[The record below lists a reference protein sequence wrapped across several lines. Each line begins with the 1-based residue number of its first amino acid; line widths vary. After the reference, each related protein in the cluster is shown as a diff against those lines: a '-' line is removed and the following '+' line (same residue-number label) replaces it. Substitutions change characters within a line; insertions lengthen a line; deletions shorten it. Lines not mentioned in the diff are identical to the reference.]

1 MKNFLKNFFPGREDT
16 IYLFGSGNLYNMLC
30 FAPKKDFFVPRAAFD
45 FLRGMVYNMEKAPR
59 EANRMTDREMPELI
73 LAKVTPLE
81 TQTGAQEAAAEKLRE
96 DVGHYNMILENMVE
110 KCVQTMGGVY
120 SLTRSVLT
128 GLISTP

>member
-1 MKNFLKNFFPGREDT
+1 
-16 IYLFGSGNLYNMLC
+16 
-30 FAPKKDFFVPRAAFD
+30 
-45 FLRGMVYNMEKAPR
+45 
-59 EANRMTDREMPELI
+59 MTDREMPELI